1 MPGVRALGVDLGSKR
16 IGIAVSDIS
25 GTIASALTTVH
36 RSKSRRHDH
45 AEIAKLVQ
53 VEECEVV
60 VVGLPLSLDG
70 THGPA
75 ARAAT
80 KEVAQMAS
88 VVGVPIEM
96 YDERFTTVTAER
108 HMLEAG
114 LDAKQRRQVVDKAA
128 AAVMLQAWLGA
139 PPQHVGCVMTQQLD
153 PLLPEAEVDPDSRPA
168 IDWETD
174 PWDNADRT
182 GTVERLRRQTRIAKW
197 GVYTVMVLTIV
208 MVMIAGAV
216 GWWYVQ
222 KLNPEGEPGPVQSF
236 TVAEDETLETL
247 ADRLEDEG
255 LISDANVFEQYVDR
269 NGGLEITPGY
279 YEIRPN
285 DHMGNVLGRLRTPP
299 GQTYSQVTFPEGFTL
314 AQMGQRLDTE
324 IDRMSADDFLAAAQD
339 PSITSVFKPQGVTSL
354 EGLLFPDT
362 YQVSNAE
369 SEGQVIDRMIGLM
382 ERVGNQE
389 DIVTKSAALGRTP
402 YEILIIAS
410 MIEKEAKVPEDR
422 AKISRVIHNRLF
434 VSGEQPR

>member
-1 MPGVRALGVDLGSKR
+1 
-16 IGIAVSDIS
+16 
-25 GTIASALTTVH
+25 
-36 RSKSRRHDH
+36 
-45 AEIAKLVQ
+45 
-53 VEECEVV
+53 
-60 VVGLPLSLDG
+60 
-70 THGPA
+70 
-75 ARAAT
+75 
-80 KEVAQMAS
+80 
-88 VVGVPIEM
+88 
-96 YDERFTTVTAER
+96 VT
-108 HMLEAG
+108 
-114 LDAKQRRQVVDKAA
+114 
-128 AAVMLQAWLGA
+128 
-139 PPQHVGCVMTQQLD
+139 QLD

-168 IDWETD
+168 TDWETD
-174 PWDNADRT
+174 PWDNSDRT
-182 GTVERLRRQTRIAKW
+182 GTVERLRRQTRVFKW
-197 GVYTVMVLTIV
+197 GVYTLMCLTIV

-222 KLNPEGEPGPVQSF
+222 KLNPEGEPGAVQSF

-247 ADRLEDEG
+247 AERLEDEG

-299 GQTYSQVTFPEGFTL
+299 GQTYSKVTFPEGFTL
-314 AQMGQRLDTE
+314 AQMGKRLDTE
-324 IDRMSADDFLAAAQD
+324 IDRMSADDFVAAAQD
-339 PSITSVFKPQGVTSL
+339 PSISSIFKPQGVTSL

-389 DIVTKSAALGRTP
+389 DIVTKGEALGRTP

-434 VSGEQPR
+434 VSANNPDEPFRLQIDAAVLYGRNQLGIDPDTPFSELREIPSDWNTYLLPGLPTTPIANPGRASIQAALNPAPNPPPGDPICRDLPKPDECFYFFYVLADEDGSHAFAATGEQHLENVAAANAAGLLG